1 MRNQYKILAEKY
13 EEVGTP
19 LFGVNVK
26 EEALRIIKSR
36 QNSKLDP
43 EIDPEIAYKYFVEWM
58 FQEEG
63 SIQAPTT
70 AELQALFD
78 NDVENFEESQRDRE
92 EPVDIDY
99 CVQLAQVRFGEI
111 LRAFLKTVSYKER
124 VRAYHELFKNNPGVN
139 IDI

>member
-13 EEVGTP
+13 EEVGNT
-19 LFGVNVK
+19 LYGVDAK
-26 EEALRIIKSR
+26 QEALRIIKSR

-43 EIDPEIAYKYFVEWM
+43 EINPEIAYKYFVEWM

-63 SIQAPTT
+63 NIQAPTT
-70 AELQALFD
+70 AEIQAWFD
-78 NDVENFEESQRDRE
+78 NSVENFEESQRDRE

-99 CVQLAQVRFGEI
+99 CVQLAQLQFGET
-111 LRAFLKTVSYKER
+111 LRAFLKTVEYKEQ
-124 VRAYHELFKNNPGVN
+124 VQAYQELYKNNPGVN